1 MPQINLLGQDAQR
14 NPAAFSKG
22 PVYIVRLFSVI
33 FLLILLG
40 WGYLFFKVRADKNE
54 LEKTEAQ
61 VEAVQKEIL
70 AMPTWR
76 EVIVRQGQIRAAEDL
91 LAGQEIWSRLL
102 PELARVTLKSA
113 SYISFSADAN
123 GVARMSVTV
132 PSYKEFDQFLQVF
145 DLPQFSS
152 NFSRITVSS
161 VGKYQQGDTQSVKFD
176 IAAKYNQSFLKA
188 TSTKASN

>member
-14 NPAAFSKG
+14 SPAAFSKG

-102 PELARVTLKSA
+102 PELARVTLQSA

-176 IAAKYNQSFLKA
+176 IAAQYNQSFLKA

>member
-14 NPAAFSKG
+14 SPAAFSKG
-22 PVYIVRLFSVI
+22 PVYIVRLFSII

-54 LEKTEAQ
+54 LERTEAQ

-176 IAAKYNQSFLKA
+176 IAAQYNSSFLKA
-188 TSTKASN
+188 ASTKASN